1 MHVEKIG
8 ELIQEADWKKE
19 KHVPVIDCPDT
30 VEADKM
36 FEVKVGIGKEIAH
49 PNTTEHHISWIS
61 LFFHPDGEKFPY
73 HVGRYEFS
81 AHGASARGPNTSTI
95 YTHHAVTTWFK
106 TSKQGTILAVALCNI
121 HGLWQS
127 SKGIRIE

>member
-1 MHVEKIG
+1 MEKLG
-8 ELIQEADWKKE
+8 ALIQEADWKIE

-30 VEADKM
+30 VKAGEM
-36 FEVKVGIGKEIAH
+36 FKVTVGIGKGVAH

-73 HVGRYEFS
+73 HIGYYEFN
-81 AHGASARGPNTSTI
+81 AHGSSVGGPNTSTV
-95 YTHHAVTTWFK
+95 YTHPEVTASFK
-106 TSKQGTILAVALCNI
+106 TSKPGTILALALCNI

-127 SKGIRIE
+127 TKEIKLE